1 MTARPACIPCVRIL
15 CKLLSR
21 FGGTEATRAVS
32 TWGVPT
38 QETGRG
44 YPGRPCGVIRVA
56 ATSLAAGRV
65 DRRLVVRFGI
75 LAMQSGN
82 IRVYRSAVDFWLVI
96 VIYSGPAALLSV
108 ALYSWAEGRPD
119 ISGASLMAFAGLVLL
134 FRLLTSPCRYT
145 LTDDSLNIRCG
156 ILFRSV
162 PLSRVRSAELSS
174 TWESAPAMS
183 LRRVKIVLDQGHRI
197 VSPVDRQAFIAD
209 LMAAVEGQTTAEATG
224 SE

>member
-1 MTARPACIPCVRIL
+1 MSRGARRGYRVWPCGAIVVAATIL
-15 CKLLSR
+15 WAGCL
-21 FGGTEATRAVS
+21 
-32 TWGVPT
+32 
-38 QETGRG
+38 
-44 YPGRPCGVIRVA
+44 YPGR
-56 ATSLAAGRV
+56 
-65 DRRLVVRFGI
+65 DVRDGF

-96 VIYSGPAALLSV
+96 VLYSGPAALLAV
-108 ALYSWAEGRPD
+108 AIYSWAVGRMD
-119 ISGASLMAFAGLVLL
+119 ISGVSLMTFAGLVLL

-162 PLSRVRSAELSS
+162 PLSRVESAELSS

-183 LRRVKIVLDQGHRI
+183 LRRVKILLDQGYRI
-197 VSPVDRQAFIAD
+197 VSPVDRQSFIAD
-209 LMAAVEGQTTAEATG
+209 LMAAVERHSSDRNAR